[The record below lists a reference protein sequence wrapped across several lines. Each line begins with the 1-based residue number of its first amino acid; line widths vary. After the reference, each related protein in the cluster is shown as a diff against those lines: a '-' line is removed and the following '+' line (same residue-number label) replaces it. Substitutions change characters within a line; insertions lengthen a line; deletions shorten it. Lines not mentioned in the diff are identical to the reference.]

1 MHNLFITLIIGIIGG
16 VIVMRLKVP
25 TGAMM
30 GAMISVALF
39 NILTDDASMPQ
50 NVRVLTQIAAGALVG
65 TKIKYKDVQDLRYM
79 IKPAILMIA
88 SMIIL
93 DLSMGYLM
101 YRITGLDLITSL
113 FACAPGG
120 LVDTSLISSD
130 LGADSSKVAIL
141 HLIRLSSVM
150 ILFPILMKFISERL
164 DRNKNAENSKQINQ
178 VINTHSVMERTIS
191 TIKPEYSTKEKCAN
205 LTVTVIVAIAAGW
218 IGYKLKIPAGTITFS
233 MIAVGA
239 LNVFSNRGYI
249 PVSMI
254 RITQIFAG
262 ILIGET
268 MTYGD
273 VVTLK
278 GIILP
283 AFILLFG
290 IIIINLMIG
299 LLVSKSGS
307 LELITSLLA
316 SAPGGLT
323 DIALIAKDLGADV
336 PKVAIFQL
344 ARHVSVIVI
353 FPILI
358 KLLTS

>member
-1 MHNLFITLIIGIIGG
+1 MDNLFITLIIGVIGG
-16 VIVMRLKVP
+16 LIVMRLKVP

-39 NILTDDASMPQ
+39 NIITDDASMPQ
-50 NVRVLTQIAAGALVG
+50 NVRVLTQMAAGALVG
-65 TKIKYKDVQDLRYM
+65 TKIRYKDVRDLRYM
-79 IKPAILMIA
+79 IKPAVLMIS

-101 YRITGLDLITSL
+101 YRITGLSLVTSL

-130 LGADSSKVAIL
+130 FGADASKVAIL

-150 ILFPILMKFISERL
+150 ILFPSLMKFISERL
-164 DRNKNAENSKQINQ
+164 DRTKDKQNSKY
-178 VINTHSVMERTIS
+178 IS
-191 TIKPEYSTKEKCAN
+191 EIDENRMQKDSSTVKSEYSVKEKSTN
-205 LTVTVIVAIAAGW
+205 LLITAAVAVAAGL
-218 IGYKLKIPAGTITFS
+218 IGYKLRIPAGTITFS
-233 MIAVGA
+233 MVAVGA

-249 PVSMI
+249 PVTII

-273 VVTLK
+273 LIALK
-278 GIILP
+278 EIILP

-290 IIIINLMIG
+290 IIIINLFIG
-299 LLVSKSGS
+299 FVVSKSGK

-344 ARHVSVIVI
+344 TRHVSVIVI
-353 FPILI
+353 FPFLI
-358 KLLTS
+358 KLLSS